1 MIFLKIFSGFL
12 FLKKNVEDVA
22 NFDVEFT
29 SEKPVLTPPKEVPL
43 ATNEDQILFKD
54 FDFFSE
60 LWAAKIVDS

>member
-1 MIFLKIFSGFL
+1 M
-12 FLKKNVEDVA
+12 KKNVEDVA